1 MKIIL
6 LLFVILVLII
16 YIYIR
21 QRNEQMIDIPN
32 INQPAKWT
40 VNKNCNYVMGETIKD
55 ILKENNIE
63 HTDSDDWILYLPCTY
78 NNLSKEINDVKPK
91 NTTQRIFL
99 IDNADEISGKDS
111 LWSNLVST
119 YGKNNASQLM
129 PRTYILS
136 EADDRKLF
144 ENEYDP
150 NKLYI
155 MKKNIQRQE
164 GLLITKDK
172 NKILHGDDDGYVIVQ
187 ELLQDPY
194 LIDGRKINMR
204 FYLLVVCKD
213 GEIDAYVHKNGFMY
227 YTAEKFKK
235 NSTED
240 GPNITTGYIDRQV
253 YIDNPLTHD
262 DLRKYLDDRNRQLNK
277 HEIVLLMNNER
288 ISDVLFES
296 AYDVLADAIAS
307 MKGKICHKGHLKSA
321 ISFQLFGADIAIN
334 DRLEAQLMEINKGP
348 DLGAKD
354 ERDKQ
359 VKHKV
364 VTDMLKVMKIIP
376 DSNNEFIKILD

>member
-6 LLFVILVLII
+6 LFVLLVLII

-63 HTDSDDWILYLPCTY
+63 HTDNDDWILYLPCTY

-111 LWSNLVST
+111 LWSNLVSA

-136 EADDRKLF
+136 EIDDRKLF

-262 DLRKYLDDRNRQLNK
+262 DLRKYLDDRNRHLNK

-307 MKGKICHKGHLKSA
+307 MKGKICHQGHLKSA

-376 DSNNEFIKILD
+376 DSDNEFIKILD